1 MKNFFR
7 SRRDSLRNA
16 INGFESAIS
25 TEINLRIHLVLTI
38 LVVAISLYLQIS
50 TVEWAAIFI
59 AIGMVWSAEIM
70 NTSIEKLVDMVSPE
84 WNLQAK
90 IVKDL
95 AAGAVLAAAIAAA
108 LVGIVIFLPPIA
120 VKIFALVKFI
130 QSGGLLP

>member
-7 SRRDSLRNA
+7 SRRDSFRNA